1 MQLDL
6 RDVIK
11 MIEEAKPDLKLGLSL
26 EFDCF
31 VEAEDPKP
39 LIKVLNYLLN
49 FIKQSSD
56 ETIQISLNAGMDGII
71 LNLIASTTISEKPE
85 MNAQIPDVLNDYAAT
100 IQYDFKAGEFMM
112 FLITFAK
119 DDIVIR

>member
-6 RDVIK
+6 RDTIK
-11 MIEEAKPDLKLGLSL
+11 MIEEAKPDMKLGLSL

-39 LIKVLNYLLN
+39 LIKVLNYLIN
-49 FIKQSSD
+49 FTNQYTD
-56 ETIQISLNAGMDGII
+56 ETIQISLNVSMDSII
-71 LNLIASTTISEKPE
+71 LNIVAQTNVAEKPE
-85 MNAQIPDVLNDYAAT
+85 INTQIPDVLNDYAGK
-100 IQYDFKAGEFMM
+100 IQYDFKPNEFIMM
-112 FLITFAK
+112 LITFAK